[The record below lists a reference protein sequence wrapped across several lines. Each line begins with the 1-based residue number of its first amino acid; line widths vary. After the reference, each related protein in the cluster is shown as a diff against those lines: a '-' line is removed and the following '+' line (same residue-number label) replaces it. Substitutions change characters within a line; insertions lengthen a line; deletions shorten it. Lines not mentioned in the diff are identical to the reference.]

1 MGKIILRVSIIVV
14 LLVAITYIIVD
25 VLFQSNASTNTQFSG
40 FGKMVAPSTQTNS
53 TSTDKTEVSLDK
65 VLINMH
71 SGQYKYMKADMS
83 FKMKDVKNADQVKKN
98 MPYIRETVLK
108 FSSTQNSNNL
118 ATDKGK
124 QQYKADLQKVLND
137 TYGIQIKDIYFRNFV
152 LAP

>member
-1 MGKIILRVSIIVV
+1 MILRISLIVV
-14 LLVAITYIIVD
+14 LLVAITYIIVGTF
-25 VLFQSNASTNTQFSG
+25 FQNDAKTNTQFSG
-40 FGKMVAPSTQTNS
+40 FGKMVAPSTRTNS

-83 FKMKDVKNADQVKKN
+83 LQMKDAKNAEQVKKN
-98 MPYIRETVLK
+98 MPYIRETVLR
-108 FSSTQNSNNL
+108 FSSTQNSNDL

-124 QQYKADLQKVLND
+124 QQYKEDLKKIIND
-137 TYGIQIKDIYFRNFV
+137 TYGIQIQDIYFRNFV